1 MYLAQAVNSYL
12 MGGNTQVEGIGEENG
27 HVRKASEKDVTLDR
41 DYWPKRIISS

>member
-1 MYLAQAVNSYL
+1 

-27 HVRKASEKDVTLDR
+27 HVRKASVKDVTLDR